1 MRKETAFVICKFMWI
16 LNMTVMGDFN
26 KFLAI
31 SMITLMMSCDLDKN
45 NSPDHSESGRK
56 IPENNELS
64 KTTIYKGN
72 NNLDAVIGTTV
83 GNDRVDDGMS
93 EHWNLDHPKRK
104 ENLYAAFSMTQDQI
118 QSYENALQA
127 WKESE
132 NDDAFKLLSANAKIK
147 EEERILK
154 KILNGS
160 QYKLYIQWSKINHFG
175 K

>member
-1 MRKETAFVICKFMWI
+1 M
-16 LNMTVMGDFN
+16 L
-26 KFLAI
+26 
-31 SMITLMMSCDLDKN
+31 SCDLDKN
-45 NSPDHSESGRK
+45 NSPAHNDSEIL
-56 IPENNELS
+56 IPENIELS
-64 KTTIYKGN
+64 KATVYEEN
-72 NNLDAVIGTTV
+72 NNLDGEIGTTV
-83 GNDRVDDGMS
+83 RTDWVDDGMS

-104 ENLYAAFSMTQDQI
+104 ENLYAAFSMTEDQI